1 MFFWCGYSGV
11 ALKKQSKAF
20 SWEQVIARRPRSKGR
35 PRFVKKTGHTYT
47 PKETLVYE
55 KELAWLYNGPKF
67 DGPLHVVLTF
77 DETKIIVKIKEMN
90 PETTSSK
97 LRGDI
102 DNYAKSVLD
111 ALNGV
116 AFTDDKQIMRL
127 ELRKQ

>member
-1 MFFWCGYSGV
+1 MAS
-11 ALKKQSKAF
+11 KPKAF
-20 SWEQVIARRPRSKGR
+20 SWEQVIARRPYVKGR

-47 PKETLVYE
+47 PKETLEYE
-55 KELAWLYNGPKF
+55 KEIASIYNGPKF
-67 DGPLHVVLTF
+67 AEGPIWISLIF
-77 DETKIIVKIKEMN
+77 DKDKIIVKIREMDA
-90 PETTSSK
+90 ETTSSK

-127 ELRKQ
+127 DLRKT